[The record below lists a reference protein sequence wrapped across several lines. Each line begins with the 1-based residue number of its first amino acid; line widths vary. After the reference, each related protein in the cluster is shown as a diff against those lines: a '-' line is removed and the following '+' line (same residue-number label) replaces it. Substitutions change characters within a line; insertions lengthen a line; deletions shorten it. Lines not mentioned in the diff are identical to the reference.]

1 LPELNVGLFD
11 VVFVE
16 GVLVGVCQDRR
27 PGILVKF
34 VGDEYFQFAPCS
46 SQWSLFRPGRDF
58 PFSETDPSTAA
69 MGFIRP
75 SYAVDIPFAELPRSA
90 VKRRLGH
97 LGGNLAE
104 KFLDWAKGENPLFLG
119 L

>member
-1 LPELNVGLFD
+1 MPELNVGLFD

-58 PFSETDPSTAA
+58 RHTLDYSATVLPSR
-69 MGFIRP
+69 RP
-75 SYAVDIPFAELPRSA
+75 HQLSGKADR
-90 VKRRLGH
+90 
-97 LGGNLAE
+97 
-104 KFLDWAKGENPLFLG
+104 
-119 L
+119 